1 MIKFKQKIYG
11 EKTEVIKKAIK
22 NNPFSVGT
30 FVLSGGNLATNLKRH
45 KDDREYQIEQLNA
58 MKDLTST
65 LTGVNKT
72 LKKTNSIS
80 KENAEDA
87 IENGSIIAIIKKKK
101 YFSDSATV
109 KFRKKNFSILGDT
122 IKGAN
127 IGLGIGTLGNI
138 YAPKTLKIKK
148 SNSNRVKEIKQNYNS
163 LNNGQKRL
171 AIAATGA
178 IIGAGLGALYGL
190 AKEGSDILSR
200 RSVNSHRLMPDVFDN
215 LKKLSFKEG
224 VDYTRSPKE
233 ANQLKTRVCIVI
245 TKNNGDLKILI
256 NTVSDPKL
264 KDISTETLKNI
275 PNSSAITNTVSNN
288 FNEVVITTISDGS
301 ADAGLI
307 TGICER
313 FIRSGYPVYLIE
325 VG

>member
-45 KDDREYQIEQLNA
+45 KDDRKYQTEQLDA
-58 MKDLTST
+58 MRDLTST

-101 YFSDSATV
+101 YFSEPTV

-127 IGLGIGTLGNI
+127 IGLGIGTMGNI
-138 YAPKTLKIKK
+138 FTPKKLSIKK
-148 SNSNRVKEIKQNYNS
+148 SNSNRVKGLKKEYNS
-163 LNNGQKRL
+163 LGKYEKRL
-171 AIAATGA
+171 VLPIAGA

-190 AKEGSDILSR
+190 AKEGSDLLSR

-224 VDYTRSPKE
+224 IDYTRSPKE

-275 PNSSAITNTVSNN
+275 PNSSVITNTVSNN
-288 FNEVVITTISDGS
+288 FNEVIITTISDGS
-301 ADAGLI
+301 ADAGLV